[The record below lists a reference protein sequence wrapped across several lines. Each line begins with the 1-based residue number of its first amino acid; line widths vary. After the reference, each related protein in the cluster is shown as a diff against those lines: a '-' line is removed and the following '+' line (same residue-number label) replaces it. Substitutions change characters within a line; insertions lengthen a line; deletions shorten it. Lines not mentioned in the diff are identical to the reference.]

1 MNEEKFSLD
10 NLVLLSAAQQP
21 KIEPRSPHCSGS

>member
-10 NLVLLSAAQQP
+10 NLASFPVEQQP
-21 KIEPRSPHCSGS
+21 KIWPRSPHCWGS